1 MPKFFKFFTRHFYKQ
16 RNKQK
21 VLRCSSGSI
30 LWQLHL
36 LSAHLHPLPVA
47 QQSERPVII
56 AQKDRGA
63 EWESFSPD
71 SICRT
76 CHNDRSVKFC
86 TFTPPSSPKT
96 QNNINYDIPESHV
109 SDLAGDSVWATL
121 VFTFWA
127 PPSCKK
133 KYTHSHKLYVVQAGL
148 HFGGGKHLWQL
159 LTNVVAAGPP
169 RCPTLTACA
178 WALLLGQSRLDW
190 VEGREAQSHPGCSF
204 LYIVEN
210 WADFFFFYWICELG
224 P

>member
-1 MPKFFKFFTRHFYKQ
+1 MPKFFRFFTRRFYKQ
-16 RNKQK
+16 RNKPK
-21 VLRCSSGSI
+21 VLRCSRSSI

-47 QQSERPVII
+47 QRSERPAII

-63 EWESFSPD
+63 EWESISPD
-71 SICRT
+71 SICTT
-76 CHNDRSVKFC
+76 CHNDRSVKLC
-86 TFTPPSSPKT
+86 TSTPLKTTKT

-109 SDLAGDSVWATL
+109 GDLAGDSVWATL

-133 KYTHSHKLYVVQAGL
+133 NIYTHTHTNCMLCRQGCTL
-148 HFGGGKHLWQL
+148 GGKHLWQP

-204 LYIVEN
+204 LYLVEN
-210 WADFFFFYWICELG
+210 WADFFFFFI
-224 P
+224 